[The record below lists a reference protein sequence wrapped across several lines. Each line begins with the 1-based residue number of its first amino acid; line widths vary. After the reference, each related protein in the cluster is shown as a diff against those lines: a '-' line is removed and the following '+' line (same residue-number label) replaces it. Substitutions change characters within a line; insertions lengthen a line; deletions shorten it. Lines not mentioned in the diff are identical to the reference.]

1 MVEIEQPDEETRK
14 RQRTGSQFSI
24 DELLKH
30 DDKRSKFEVD
40 SKSTPFDE
48 VEPEAGS
55 SSNLLVKGEPAS
67 PEPCPASSTQC
78 LSLMMGSR
86 EINRLGSQEVNM
98 LGSEEVNQTE
108 TLRTSSPSNLVTDMA
123 KFLHP
128 IHVKT
133 LD

>member
-1 MVEIEQPDEETRK
+1 MEHPDEETRK

-40 SKSTPFDE
+40 SKSSPFDE
-48 VEPEAGS
+48 VEPEPGTS
-55 SSNLLVKGEPAS
+55 SSPLVKCEPLS
-67 PEPCPASSTQC
+67 PKLGSGSATQC
-78 LSLMMGSR
+78 LSLV
-86 EINRLGSQEVNM
+86 LGSQE
-98 LGSEEVNQTE
+98 LKDPE
-108 TLRTSSPSNLVTDMA
+108 TLRTSSPSNLVADMA

-133 LD
+133 VD

>member
-1 MVEIEQPDEETRK
+1 MTGFIMWDIEIISQVDTEQPDEETRK

-55 SSNLLVKGEPAS
+55 SSSLLVKGEPSS
-67 PEPCPASSTQC
+67 PEPCPAPPNQC
-78 LSLMMGSR
+78 LSLM
-86 EINRLGSQEVNM
+86 LGSQQI
-98 LGSEEVNQTE
+98 NQTE